1 MKKILFVA
9 LAILAVVAC
18 KKDEKKSSAFI
29 GFDFAKEEFINGE
42 FVTSLERDGITL
54 TFSSVAGWNKDDQ
67 SLHLA
72 GGCTFVLSAEETIE
86 KITFTL
92 VDGENVRAITA
103 FEGELSEN
111 VWTGAAKRVFFKVE
125 GVGGYC
131 GISRIAV
138 KLGSKPSYNMTD
150 VITPSFTDITSDNN
164 VYENWSSK
172 KGTASSAYYA
182 GITAVYNFNETS
194 SIILSKHENCG
205 IVSSSS
211 GGYVRH
217 IQIWWGKNTIMDRAV
232 DVYGDNIAYS
242 SPSDLYNSSYAGTL
256 LGTFDYTSPYPYT
269 IINVTGN
276 YKYVGLRP
284 KGDSNTA
291 NEYKLYIDKI
301 EVTWE

>member
-42 FVTSLERDGITL
+42 YVTSLERDGITL

-150 VITPSFTDITSDNN
+150 VITAPFTSVTGNHE
-164 VYENWSSK
+164 YQNWSGK
-172 KGTASSAYYA
+172 TGTASSATYS
-182 GITAVYNFNETS
+182 GISAVYTYSGEPA
-194 SIILSKHENCG
+194 IELSKYENCG
-205 IVSSSS
+205 IISRSTA
-211 GGYVRH
+211 GYVRH
-217 IQIWWGKNTIMDRAV
+217 IQIWWNKNTIMDRAV

-256 LGTFDYTSPYPYT
+256 LGTFDYTNPYPYT
-269 IINVTGN
+269 IINVNGN

-301 EVTWE
+301 EITWE

>member
-29 GFDFAKEEFINGE
+29 GFDFAKEEFTNGE
-42 FVTSLERDGITL
+42 YVRTLESDGITL
-54 TFSSVAGWNKDDQ
+54 TFSSIAAWNKDDQ

-150 VITPSFTDITSDNN
+150 VITAPFTGVTGNHE
-164 VYENWSSK
+164 YQNWSGK
-172 KGTASSAYYA
+172 TGTASSATYS
-182 GITAVYNFNETS
+182 GISALYTYSGEPAIE
-194 SIILSKHENCG
+194 LSKYENCG
-205 IVSSSS
+205 IISRSTA
-211 GGYVRH
+211 GYVRH
-217 IQIWWGKNTIMDRAV
+217 IQIWWNKNTIMDRAV

-242 SPSDLYNSSYAGTL
+242 SSSDLYNSSYAGSL
-256 LGTFDYTSPYPYT
+256 LGTFDYTNPYPYT

-284 KGDSNTA
+284 RGDSNTA